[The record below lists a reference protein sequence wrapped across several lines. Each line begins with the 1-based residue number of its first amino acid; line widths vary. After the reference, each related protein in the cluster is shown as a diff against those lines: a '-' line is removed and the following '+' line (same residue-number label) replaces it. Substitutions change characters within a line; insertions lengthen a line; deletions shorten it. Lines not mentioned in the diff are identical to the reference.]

1 MKKTLEEREA
11 QIEKRLGK
19 KNTTKRS
26 SEFIQNYTQYI
37 IQLFCC
43 RASNC
48 RKYSFGEGSEK
59 IYKTEKTTTKTILT

>member
-37 IQLFCC
+37 IQLFVAGPQTGGNTALEKVQ
-43 RASNC
+43 RRSIKQ
-48 RKYSFGEGSEK
+48 RKQQRRQF
-59 IYKTEKTTTKTILT
+59 